1 MGIKYAVNEEFF
13 RNWNHEMAYVLGYL
27 YADGSME
34 DASYLRGKYIRV
46 SSIDRQTILKI
57 KRLMNSK
64 HTIVTRIPSSQKRGT
79 SYLLRIGSHKLY
91 NDLTDLGLFPH
102 KSLTIKFPKV
112 PVKYLKDFVRGYL
125 DGDGCVY
132 LERAQGKKQKLIVKR
147 LRVIFTSGS
156 KIFLEGLHMA
166 LHENF
171 AVQYGKIY
179 DSHRS
184 FQLQYPT
191 SSSIE
196 LFRLLYKNV
205 SSRMYLER
213 KLKVFI
219 KYFALRPSV
228 IDKDIAYIIKCVR

>member
-1 MGIKYAVNEEFF
+1 
-13 RNWNHEMAYVLGYL
+13 MAYILGYL

-64 HTIVTRIPSSQKRGT
+64 HTIVTRIPSSHNRRT

-91 NDLTDLGLFPH
+91 NDLTNLGLFPH

-112 PVKYLKDFVRGYL
+112 PVKYVKDFVRGYF

-132 LERAQGKKQKLIVKR
+132 LERARGKKQKLIIKR

-156 KIFLEGLHMA
+156 KAFLEGLHMA
-166 LHENF
+166 LHESF
-171 AVQYGKIY
+171 AILHGKIY

-184 FQLQYPT
+184 FQLHYST
-191 SSSIE
+191 AGSIE
-196 LFRLLYKNV
+196 LFKLLYKDV
-205 SSRMYLER
+205 SSHIFLER
-213 KLKVFI
+213 KLKIFI

-228 IDKDIAYIIKCVR
+228 IDKDIAYIIECVR